1 MKAQQ
6 PLTGEA
12 RDLLWTILEI
22 TGTIAFA
29 AAGSLVGIKK
39 RLDIFGVAMLAVTT
53 AVGGGIIR
61 DTLLGNAPPLAFR
74 NPAFILLSLAV
85 AVIVPFFV
93 IPVARRK
100 TLLTICDAVGLG
112 AFTVTGAG
120 LALAHDNPLLV
131 IVLGVTT
138 GIGGGV
144 LRDVFIREIPLV
156 FQREIYAVAAAI
168 GALSF
173 YGLQMVMP
181 DGQALYPAFFITVA
195 IRLISVHYDVNLPQ
209 VRGETLFPN
218 RKSGKTNLVYI
229 RKSYLQ
235 SRRKKL

>member
-1 MKAQQ
+1 
-6 PLTGEA
+6 
-12 RDLLWTILEI
+12 LLWTILEI

-74 NPAFILLSLAV
+74 NPSFILISLAV
-85 AVIVPFFV
+85 AVIIPFFI

-100 TLLTICDAVGLG
+100 MLLTVCDAVGLG

-120 LALAHDNPLLV
+120 LALVQDNPLLV

-144 LRDVFIREIPLV
+144 MRDVLIREIPLV
-156 FQREIYAVAAAI
+156 FQKEIYAVASAI

-195 IRLISVHYDVNLPQ
+195 IRLVSVRYNINLPQ
-209 VRGETLFPN
+209 VRGGSSLPHP
-218 RKSGKTNLVYI
+218 KTGIFI

-235 SRRKKL
+235 KLRKKL

>member
-1 MKAQQ
+1 M
-6 PLTGEA
+6 
-12 RDLLWTILEI
+12 LWTILEI

-74 NPAFILLSLAV
+74 NPSFILISLAV
-85 AVIVPFFV
+85 AVIIPFF
-93 IPVARRK
+93 ISPVARRK
-100 TLLTICDAVGLG
+100 MLLTVCDAVGLG

-120 LALAHDNPLLV
+120 LALVQDNPLLV

-144 LRDVFIREIPLV
+144 MRDVLIREIPLV
-156 FQREIYAVAAAI
+156 FQKEIYAVASAI

-195 IRLISVHYDVNLPQ
+195 IRLASVRYNVNLPQ
-209 VRGETLFPN
+209 VRGGTPLPD
-218 RKSGKTNLVYI
+218 RKTGKIFVYI

-235 SRRKKL
+235 NLRKKL

>member
-1 MKAQQ
+1 M
-6 PLTGEA
+6 
-12 RDLLWTILEI
+12 LWTILEI

-74 NPAFILLSLAV
+74 NPSFILISLAV
-85 AVIVPFFV
+85 AVIIPFFI
-93 IPVARRK
+93 IPVSRRK
-100 TLLTICDAVGLG
+100 MLLTVCDAVGLG

-120 LALAHDNPLLV
+120 LALVQDNPLLV

-144 LRDVFIREIPLV
+144 MRDVLIREIPLV
-156 FQREIYAVAAAI
+156 FQKEIYAVASAI

-195 IRLISVHYDVNLPQ
+195 IRLVSVRYNINLPQ
-209 VRGETLFPN
+209 VRGGSSLPHP
-218 RKSGKTNLVYI
+218 KTGIFI

-235 SRRKKL
+235 KLRKKL